1 MKKIFILTSC
11 IALLASCA
19 EEMQQAEA
27 EDIKIVAEAV
37 LPGEAQTKVTLT
49 EGSDAYGDLM
59 INVDWEES
67 GESFSVMI
75 TSSSASS
82 TFAQVDG
89 VAFEGILKSG
99 WTAPYYAFYPE
110 TSAVKATSIP
120 YDLSSQSGT
129 LTSGNPYMYA
139 SSTSGRRYE
148 FQHLT
153 ALIKLTV
160 NMPAGYAGTPAQIKV
175 SSDKIVATGNV
186 DITASA
192 PAFAGSGKNIALPA
206 QAAAKD
212 SYTLYVY
219 VNPMT
224 ASNTI
229 SVKLTD
235 ASSVYEGSIS
245 TAVSIEAGKVYTA
258 SVDVVKTGDAGV
270 EKLADPSG
278 LYLEQTSETGVKFSW
293 VDNAEGEVK
302 YMIYKE
308 EPENSILNT
317 AEIAANSTEYSS
329 SVTAG
334 KVYNFGIK
342 AIGSVAAANSAR
354 VDFGNY
360 TALSWA
366 ELQSYNAD
374 IHPVTGENLGTTT
387 GIWRECGAP
396 QNLAFTQTGNTAG
409 TITWSCWSGAET
421 GFNIYVR
428 KASETAW
435 TKSHQRT
442 DLTAAVNATT
452 ATITGLTAGETY
464 VFGVQTAGTT
474 MARNSNIIET
484 AAITMEVIPGVSVAV
499 SNVTSDYA
507 YVAIDYTI
515 TGLADS
521 EKNAERGIWISTT
534 SNVPSSAGSD
544 GVKLKGPNADG
555 KTVVKQLI
563 PASRL
568 AVGMSYFMRAYVWD
582 ASIGTYVY
590 SDPKTIQLASQPE
603 DKVNL
608 TWHKQTYSSLP
619 SSVEIYKTT
628 STLNGRAL
636 NAWYAIA
643 DPKQVD
649 FRVMYPEAVSSTKTV
664 AAQATSAGDCYVLIN
679 GAIFG
684 NYNIGAIITQGTMT
698 QQWHGEIEGC
708 YWATDDNLYNITRA
722 MIGVDA
728 SGNAGA
734 YWVGVPAQ
742 NQFYYYTS
750 PMTTVAGQAKY
761 GPATSTYP
769 YPAVSWNPYYAI
781 SCGPMLVYN
790 SKVMVNHV
798 TSGNH
803 YMTNYECWD
812 ESGVYYGNPDRT
824 AIGVTA
830 DGKIVL
836 FVCDGRITASKGAY
850 LTELAQIMKEI
861 GCVHAMNLDGG
872 GSTGMW
878 VKGSGMIN
886 YMDGSWRAVKS
897 TCGFF
902 AK

>member
-67 GESFSVMI
+67 GESFSVMT

-89 VAFEGILKSG
+89 VAFEGTLKSG

-192 PAFAGSGKNIALPA
+192 PAFSGSGKTIALPA

-308 EPENSILNT
+308 EPENSVLNT

-464 VFGVQTAGTT
+464 IFGVQTAGTT

-499 SNVTSDYA
+499 SNVTSKYA

-534 SNVPSSAGSD
+534 SNIPGSAGSD

-568 AVGMSYFMRAYVWD
+568 AVGMSYFMRAYAWD

-590 SDPKTIQLASQPE
+590 SDPQTIQLASQP
-603 DKVNL
+603 DPINL
-608 TWHKQTYSSLP
+608 AWSKQTYSSLP
-619 SSVEIYKTT
+619 SSVEVYKTT
-628 STLNGRAL
+628 STMSGRNF

-643 DPKQVD
+643 DPKEVD
-649 FRVMYPEAVSSTKTV
+649 FRVMYPETVGTTETV
-664 AAQATSAGDCYVLIN
+664 ATQAANAGDCYVLIN

-684 NYNIGAIITQGTMT
+684 NYNIGAIITEGKMT
-698 QQWHGEIEGC
+698 QKWHGEIEGC
-708 YWATDDNLYNITRA
+708 YWATNSQLYQVTRA

-728 SGNAGA
+728 SGNPGA
-734 YWVGVPAQ
+734 YWVGVPWQ

-750 PMTTVAGQAKY
+750 PMTSVVGQAKY
-761 GPATSTYP
+761 SQASNSYP
-769 YPAVSWNPYYAI
+769 YPAVSWTPYYGI

-790 SKVMVNHV
+790 DKIMVNHEKA
-798 TSGNH
+798 GDY
-803 YMTNYECWD
+803 YMTNYECWN

-824 AIGVTA
+824 AIGITA
-830 DGKIVL
+830 DGKIIL
-836 FVCDGRITASKGAY
+836 FVCDGRITASQGAY
-850 LTELAQIMKEI
+850 LTELARIMKGL
-861 GCVHAMNLDGG
+861 GCKYAMNLDGG

-886 YMDGSWRAVKS
+886 YKDGSWRAVKS

>member
-1 MKKIFILTSC
+1 MKKILILTLC
-11 IALLASCA
+11 IALAASCA
-19 EEMQQAEA
+19 EEMQQT
-27 EDIKIVAEAV
+27 EDIQIIAEAV
-37 LPGEAQTKVTLT
+37 LPGQTKVNLT
-49 EGSDAYGDLM
+49 EGSDAYGDLL

-67 GESFSVMI
+67 GESFSVM
-75 TSSSASS
+75 TASS
-82 TFAQVDG
+82 TTSSTFSQVDDA
-89 VAFEGILKSG
+89 AFEGTLKSG
-99 WTAPYYAFYPE
+99 WTAPYHAFYPA
-110 TSAVKATSIP
+110 TSAANATSIP

-148 FQHLT
+148 FLHLT
-153 ALIKLTV
+153 ALIKFTV
-160 NMPAGYAGTPAQIKV
+160 NMPSGYAGTPAELKV

-192 PAFAGSGKNIALPA
+192 PAFSGSGKTITLPA
-206 QAAAKD
+206 QPAAQS
-212 SYTLYVY
+212 SYTVYVY

-229 SVKLTD
+229 TVKITD
-235 ASSVYEGSIS
+235 AASVYEGNLTTS
-245 TAVSIEAGKVYTA
+245 VNIEAGKVYTA
-258 SVDVVKTGDAGV
+258 SVDVAKTGDAVV
-270 EKLADPSG
+270 ERLADPSG
-278 LYLEQTSETGVKFSW
+278 LYLEQTGETSVKFSW
-293 VDNAEGEVK
+293 TDNAEGEAS
-302 YMIYKE
+302 YMIYKA
-308 EPENSILNT
+308 EPENNVLNT
-317 AEIAANSTEYSS
+317 ASIPANSTEYSS

-334 KVYNFGIK
+334 KVYNFGIQ
-342 AIGSVAAANSAR
+342 AIGNVAAANSGR
-354 VDFGNY
+354 VNFGEY
-360 TALSWA
+360 KALSWA

-374 IHPVTGENLGTTT
+374 IHPVTGENLGNTT

-396 QNLAFTQTGNTAG
+396 QDIVFTQTGNTAG
-409 TITWSCWSGAET
+409 TITWTCWSSAET

-464 VFGVQTAGTT
+464 VFGIQTAGTT

-484 AAITMEVIPGVSVAV
+484 AAVTMEVIPEVTVAV
-499 SNVTSDYA
+499 SNVTSNYA

-534 SNVPSSAGSD
+534 SNVPGSTGSD
-544 GVKLKGPNADG
+544 GVKLKGPYADG
-555 KTVVKQLI
+555 KTTVKQLI

-568 AVGMSYFMRAYVWD
+568 AVGMSYFMRAYAWD
-582 ASIGTYVY
+582 ASTGTYVY
-590 SDPKTIQLASQPE
+590 SDPQTIQLAAQPE

-608 TWHKQTYSSLP
+608 TWKKQTYSSLP

-643 DPKQVD
+643 DPEQVD
-649 FRVMYPEAVSSTKTV
+649 FRVMYPETVGTTRTV
-664 AAQATSAGDCYVLIN
+664 ATQAENAGDCYVLIN

-728 SGNAGA
+728 SGKAGA
-734 YWVGVPAQ
+734 YWVGVPEK

-790 SKVMVNHV
+790 SKIMVNHV
-798 TSGNH
+798 TSGSH
-803 YMTNYECWD
+803 YLTNYECWD

-824 AIGVTA
+824 ALGITA

-850 LTELAQIMKEI
+850 LTELAMIMKEI

-886 YMDGSWRAVKS
+886 YKDGDSWRAVKS